1 MDAEPRACNA
11 GSVDLSDPDS
21 PLDRAIASYLPGM
34 ASEVLPTPIS
44 DTEIDELPRH
54 TAARV
59 LELHPDR
66 YALATAL
73 FFGCPMLSFRDICRI
88 ARVGTHT
95 LQMIIERE
103 EQGRTADS
111 WRKSASARLR
121 AMADAAM
128 GASQSLLS
136 DAEAVREA
144 GIKGLATLIREATHA
159 HELLAGRMPGQ
170 GSSSKGAAAPDA
182 DSYLASLNAAR
193 NQSIE
198 VGENGEPARLAD
210 GAEPVGAGAGE
221 GGNEVPNDL

>member
-1 MDAEPRACNA
+1 MDAEPRTCDA
-11 GSVDLSDPDS
+11 GRVERHESS

-73 FFGCPMLSFRDICRI
+73 FFGCPLLGFRDICRI

-128 GASQSLLS
+128 GASQDLLA
-136 DAEAVREA
+136 DAGAVREA
-144 GIKGLATLIREATHA
+144 GIKGLATLIRESTHA

-170 GSSSKGAAAPDA
+170 GAAAKSTAPDA
-182 DSYLASLNAAR
+182 DSYLASLESVRA
-193 NQSIE
+193 QSIE
-198 VGENGEPARLAD
+198 VEENVGVARAEIGGRADGDGLAD
-210 GAEPVGAGAGE
+210 GAER
-221 GGNEVPNDL
+221 GGQ